1 MASYSLEDYS
11 YYWALVLPGMDFS
24 ISCFVYNYNYG
35 LTINLHQMV
44 DIINIYKTQVS
55 VVRHHSRQCSVITEF
70 SLVLCI
76 LCSLPIKSLV
86 FCWIEVNNL
95 YCLGFINRVHSLG
108 ESRILTIFLPF
119 VLVSHPKNTYPM
131 LFPTSYASI
140 FLLQDVSNLYKRTG
154 SAIGLDFE
162 P

>member
-1 MASYSLEDYS
+1 MLR
-11 YYWALVLPGMDFS
+11 GMDFVT
-24 ISCFVYNYNYG
+24 SCFVNNYNYG

-44 DIINIYKTQVS
+44 DIINIYKTGLCCATSQQTMLGDNRV
-55 VVRHHSRQCSVITEF
+55 QLGALYFMFTANQITG
-70 SLVLCI
+70 
-76 LCSLPIKSLV
+76 

-95 YCLGFINRVHSLG
+95 YCLGFINRVHSLC

-131 LFPTSYASI
+131 LFPTSYTSI